1 MSEQV
6 DVLLATF
13 QGANYLEEQLES
25 ILTQSHPQL
34 HLWVRDDGSTDQTLS
49 ILQKWAQTYP
59 QKITLLSSD
68 GHLGIKGNFSEL
80 MKQSQAPYVMFADQD
95 DRWLPNKVEISLDH
109 LKAME
114 RQYGSHLPL
123 LVHTDLKVVDQNLE
137 EIAPSFWHYAGLH
150 PDQTSLNRLLSQNV
164 LTGCTMLMNRALVEL
179 AYPIP
184 SIAVMHDWWIALI
197 SSCFGHIH
205 FVNQPTI
212 LYRQH
217 ESNDVGAKRY
227 SLRSFLYQSSKEA
240 CKKSNTLKQTYHQAN
255 YLLERFE
262 HLLPFEKQDL
272 LRAYGELEKLSYF
285 KKKYQMIKYQF
296 FKQGFL
302 RNAKMLL
309 SK

>member
-34 HLWVRDDGSTDQTLS
+34 HLWIRDDGSTDQTLE
-49 ILQKWAQTYP
+49 ILQKWTRTYP
-59 QKITLLSSD
+59 QKITLLPSD

-80 MKQSQAPYVMFADQD
+80 MKISHAPYIMFADQD
-95 DRWLPNKVEISLDH
+95 DKWLPNKVEISLDH

-123 LVHTDLKVVDQNLE
+123 LIHTDLKVVDQNLK
-137 EIAPSFWHYAGLH
+137 EIAQSFWHYAGLH
-150 PDQTSLNRLLSQNV
+150 PDHTSLNRLLSQNV
-164 LTGCTMLMNRALVEL
+164 MTGCTMLMNRALIDL
-179 AYPIP
+179 AHPIP
-184 SIAVMHDWWIALI
+184 SVAVMHDWWVALV
-197 SSCFGHIH
+197 SSCFGHIQ

-217 ESNDVGAKRY
+217 DSNDIGAKSY
-227 SLRSFLYQSSKEA
+227 SLMSFLYQSSKEA
-240 CKKSNTLKQTYHQAN
+240 CKKANSLKQTYQQAF
-255 YLLERFE
+255 YLLEYFE
-262 HLLPFEKQDL
+262 HLLSIEKKNL
-272 LRAYGELEKLSYF
+272 LQAYGELERLPYF
-285 KKKYQMIKYQF
+285 KKRYQMIKYQF

-309 SK
+309 TK